1 MSKKIIIGSRGSKLA
16 LLYAQQAKDKI
27 IENTNLGNDDILIK
41 SITTKG
47 DELQNIRLSEVG
59 GKGLFSSNIEKE
71 LQLKNI
77 DIAVH
82 ALKDMPANETKGL
95 ITDSFLK
102 RNDPREILITKN
114 NKKLKDLDEKS
125 IVGTSSFRRE
135 FQIKK
140 IRKDLNCKLIRGNVD
155 TRIRKLNEG
164 IYDAIILSYAG
175 IKFLKFENEIS
186 EIFSVEEIIPSAGQG
201 IIALQCRENDIFQI
215 LIGIGIFLLFLVF
228 RGLISKLVIKKLEV
242 ISKRTTN
249 KLDDTFVQSLVGP
262 ARFLPIVL
270 GFFIASYYMTFSLEG
285 REVVDTI
292 NRTLITILIFWVI
305 HQIIEPIS
313 YILSGLDKILTREL
327 IGWIIKSLKILIF
340 ILGLAAVLE
349 LWGIKIGPIIAG
361 LGLFGV
367 AVALGAQDLFKN
379 LISGI
384 LVLVEKRFKIGDW
397 IAVEGI
403 IEGIVEKIGFRSTT
417 IRKFDKSLAI
427 IPNFQFAEN
436 AVVNVSETS
445 NWLISW
451 IITLQYDTTVD
462 QLKKIRDEIENHIN
476 SSEDYNTSIGVAVRV
491 DKFSDSSID
500 MYVRC
505 FTKSGSWSNW
515 LDVKERLAIA
525 IKEIVEK
532 NGASFAFPSQ
542 SIYVEKK

>member
-1 MSKKIIIGSRGSKLA
+1 MDIFSNFSDLFISVWSKG
-16 LLYAQQAKDKI
+16 
-27 IENTNLGNDDILIK
+27 
-41 SITTKG
+41 
-47 DELQNIRLSEVG
+47 
-59 GKGLFSSNIEKE
+59 
-71 LQLKNI
+71 
-77 DIAVH
+77 
-82 ALKDMPANETKGL
+82 
-95 ITDSFLK
+95 
-102 RNDPREILITKN
+102 
-114 NKKLKDLDEKS
+114 
-125 IVGTSSFRRE
+125 
-135 FQIKK
+135 
-140 IRKDLNCKLIRGNVD
+140 IRGV
-155 TRIRKLNEG
+155 
-164 IYDAIILSYAG
+164 
-175 IKFLKFENEIS
+175 
-186 EIFSVEEIIPSAGQG
+186 
-201 IIALQCRENDIFQI
+201 DIFQI
-215 LIGIGIFLLFLVF
+215 LIGIGIFFIFLIF
-228 RGLISKLVIKKLEV
+228 RGIISKVIIKRLES

-249 KLDDTFVQSLVGP
+249 KLDDTFVHAMEGP

-270 GFFIASYYMTFSLEG
+270 GFFIASYYMSFAEDG
-285 REVVDTI
+285 RVVVDTI

-313 YILSGLDKILTREL
+313 YILSGLDKMLTREL

-397 IAVEGI
+397 ILVDGI

-436 AVVNVSETS
+436 AVINVSETS

-462 QLKKIRDEIENHIN
+462 QLKAVRNEIENYIN
-476 SSEDYNTSIGVAVRV
+476 KSDDYNVSVGVAVRI

-505 FTKSGSWSNW
+505 FTKTNSWNEW
-515 LDVKERLAIA
+515 LSVKERLAIE
-525 IKEIVEK
+525 IKQIVEK
-532 NGASFAFPSQ
+532 NKASFAFPSQ
-542 SIYVEKK
+542 SIYIEKK

>member
-1 MSKKIIIGSRGSKLA
+1 M
-16 LLYAQQAKDKI
+16 
-27 IENTNLGNDDILIK
+27 
-41 SITTKG
+41 
-47 DELQNIRLSEVG
+47 
-59 GKGLFSSNIEKE
+59 
-71 LQLKNI
+71 
-77 DIAVH
+77 
-82 ALKDMPANETKGL
+82 
-95 ITDSFLK
+95 
-102 RNDPREILITKN
+102 
-114 NKKLKDLDEKS
+114 
-125 IVGTSSFRRE
+125 
-135 FQIKK
+135 
-140 IRKDLNCKLIRGNVD
+140 
-155 TRIRKLNEG
+155 
-164 IYDAIILSYAG
+164 
-175 IKFLKFENEIS
+175 
-186 EIFSVEEIIPSAGQG
+186 EIINNFSDIFLSVWNKG
-201 IIALQCRENDIFQI
+201 ILGVDIFQI
-215 LIGIGIFLLFLVF
+215 LIGIGIFLVFLIF
-228 RGLISKLVIKKLEV
+228 RGIISKLIIKKLEI
-242 ISKRTTN
+242 ISKKTTN
-249 KLDDTFVQSLVGP
+249 KLDDTFVSALIGP

-270 GFFIASYYMTFSLEG
+270 GFFIASYYMTFSSES

-305 HQIIEPIS
+305 HQMIEPVS

-397 IAVEGI
+397 ILVDGI

-462 QLKKIRDEIENHIN
+462 QLKTIRNQIEDHIKK
-476 SSEDYNTSIGVAVRV
+476 SEDFNISIGIAVRV

-505 FTKSGSWSNW
+505 FTNTNSWNDW
-515 LDVKERLAIA
+515 LSIKEKLAIA
-525 IKEIVEK
+525 IKEIVESNK
-532 NGASFAFPSQ
+532 ASFAFPSS
-542 SIYVEKK
+542 SIYIEKK

>member
-1 MSKKIIIGSRGSKLA
+1 MEII
-16 LLYAQQAKDKI
+16 
-27 IENTNLGNDDILIK
+27 
-41 SITTKG
+41 
-47 DELQNIRLSEVG
+47 
-59 GKGLFSSNIEKE
+59 
-71 LQLKNI
+71 
-77 DIAVH
+77 
-82 ALKDMPANETKGL
+82 
-95 ITDSFLK
+95 
-102 RNDPREILITKN
+102 N
-114 NKKLKDLDEKS
+114 N
-125 IVGTSSFRRE
+125 F
-135 FQIKK
+135 
-140 IRKDLNCKLIRGNVD
+140 
-155 TRIRKLNEG
+155 
-164 IYDAIILSYAG
+164 
-175 IKFLKFENEIS
+175 S
-186 EIFSVEEIIPSAGQG
+186 EIFLSVWNKG
-201 IIALQCRENDIFQI
+201 ILGVDIFQI
-215 LIGIGIFLLFLVF
+215 LIGIGIFLIFLIF
-228 RGLISKLVIKKLEV
+228 RGLISKLIIKKLEI

-249 KLDDTFVQSLVGP
+249 KLDDTFVKALEGP

-270 GFFIASYYMTFSLEG
+270 GFFIASYYMTFSNEG
-285 REVVDTI
+285 REVADTI

-313 YILSGLDKILTREL
+313 YILSGLDKLLTREL

-397 IAVEGI
+397 ILVDGI

-451 IITLQYDTTVD
+451 IITLQYDTTVA
-462 QLKKIRDEIENHIN
+462 QLKTIRNQIEDNIKK
-476 SSEDYNTSIGVAVRV
+476 SEDFNTSIGIAV
-491 DKFSDSSID
+491 
-500 MYVRC
+500 
-505 FTKSGSWSNW
+505 
-515 LDVKERLAIA
+515 
-525 IKEIVEK
+525 
-532 NGASFAFPSQ
+532 
-542 SIYVEKK
+542 